1 MYLIISKVDGRI
13 KKKKNGTKYLVF
25 DSTVE
30 KKEALTKYIELW
42 DGIKN
47 EIVTITGGKEGK
59 YGKNVMKIEFDT
71 DDDLPLNKPLKSS
84 SMTIIF
90 GSIFEEDSKYF
101 PQIYSDESLYEL

>member
-1 MYLIISKVDGRI
+1 M
-13 KKKKNGTKYLVF
+13 TKY
-25 DSTVE
+25 T
-30 KKEALTKYIELW
+30 ELW

-59 YGKNVMKIEFDT
+59 CGKNVMKIEFDT
-71 DDDLPLNKPLKSS
+71 DDDLPLNKPLKFS

-101 PQIYSDESLYEL
+101 PQIYLDECLYEL